1 MNVRE
6 IDAKK
11 ITNAVEEIFKKACL
25 VPPQEVTELLCR
37 SLAKEES
44 AQGREILSQ
53 LIKNNGLAEQQNI
66 PSCQDTG
73 MAVVFAEIGQDVHI
87 LGGLFEDA
95 VNEGVRRA
103 YGKNCYRKSVLS
115 AIERKN
121 TQDNTPAIIHTRIVA
136 GDKIKLIA
144 APKGFGS
151 ENMSAIKMLK
161 PADGVRGIIDFV
173 IETAKNAGGS
183 PCPPVVL
190 GVGIG
195 GTFEYAAYMAK
206 RELLRKIDT
215 PSPDPVLAEIEREI
229 KEGINALGMGPM
241 GLGGNTYCLAV
252 HAAQFPTHLAG
263 LPVAVNC
270 CCHAVRHAETEM

>member
-1 MNVRE
+1 MRN
-6 IDAKK
+6 IDSAV
-11 ITNAVEEIFKKACL
+11 IRSAVEQIFCEACL
-25 VPPQEVTELLCR
+25 CPPDEVNEALKNALKTER
-37 SLAKEES
+37 SP
-44 AQGREILSQ
+44 QGRETLSQ
-53 LIKNNGLAEQQNI
+53 LIENNRLSKEKNI

-87 LGGLFEDA
+87 TGEYFEDA
-95 VNEGVRRA
+95 INAGVRDA
-103 YGKNCYRKSVLS
+103 YGKNCYRKSVLG
-115 AIERKN
+115 AIDRKN
-121 TQDNTPAIIHTRIVA
+121 TKDNTPAIIHTRIVP

-161 PADGVRGIIDFV
+161 PSDGVEGIINFV

-195 GTFEYAAYMAK
+195 GTFEHAALMAK
-206 RELLRKIDT
+206 RELLRPIGK
-215 PSPDPVLAEIEREI
+215 PSDDAVLADIERRI
-229 KEGINALGMGPM
+229 KDGINALGMGPM
-241 GLGGNTYCLAV
+241 GLGGDTYCLSV
-252 HAAQFPTHLAG
+252 HAAEHPTHLAG

-270 CCHAVRHAETEM
+270 CCHAVRHAEIVL